1 MDTRKLKHFI
11 ALYEHGSFH
20 RAAEAVHLSQSA
32 LSRSIQALEEELGV
46 SLFDRSGNRSKITP
60 AGTVLLGNARRLLF
74 DTHELMREL
83 ALFRDGDLGSIA
95 LGFSPTPA
103 SVFLAPCLAE
113 ISRKRP
119 GLRLDTWI
127 GRTPELIDAVR
138 SEKYDLA
145 LIDASAIDNPD
156 GLIAGQAGQMLDDQ
170 PVRVVDGAGVE
181 HLASLPG
188 GFLVRADH
196 PLLTEATCNLAAIR
210 RFPVACS
217 PISGDLARRMV
228 EHFGP
233 DGHPAR
239 LITYFCDS
247 YHVLRDVVLSS
258 DTVVMSVHATM
269 RADIDAGRLIRL
281 KFTGPQLLGHYAM
294 VRLAGRS
301 VSPALAELCQQA
313 REHFA
318 EQAGML

>member
-156 GLIAGQAGQMLDDQ
+156 GLI
-170 PVRVVDGAGVE
+170 VE

-258 DTVVMSVHATM
+258 DTVVMSVHAAM

-281 KFTGPQLLGHYAM
+281 KFTGPQLLGHYAT